1 MHREFARDRVWA
13 QNTALAYRAN
23 DLGDGTPTCRMPY
36 RMLARGLPSLVPAH
50 VLDAFDV
57 DRRAG
62 QWERI
67 LRAEPRHTYVAT
79 HEDEVIGFVRTERA
93 REGTPVTDTELSALY
108 VRARWYGTGLADEL
122 IRAVLTPTNPYSLWV
137 FQCNPR
143 AVTFYRRHDFVADG
157 HSRTDY
163 FSGLTEIRMRRLLP
177 D

>member
-1 MHREFARDRVWA
+1 MIESGHKTPRWHIAPTTSATARPLAECHIACWRE
-13 QNTALAYRAN
+13 AYR
-23 DLGDGTPTCRMPY
+23 G
-36 RMLARGLPSLVPAH
+36 LVPAH

-93 REGTPVTDTELSALY
+93 REGTPVADTELSALY